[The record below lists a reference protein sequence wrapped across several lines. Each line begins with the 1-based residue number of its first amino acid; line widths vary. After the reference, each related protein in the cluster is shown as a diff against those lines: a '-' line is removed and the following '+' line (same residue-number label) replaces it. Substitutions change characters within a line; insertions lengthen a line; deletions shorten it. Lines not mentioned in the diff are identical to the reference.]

1 MLNWRS
7 LRTDLADL
15 VLARTCA
22 GCASPGTLLCENCWA
37 HLTRGMIEHGLADGE
52 SALASTT
59 YLGVGRSVIIAHK
72 EHGCHALTPMLGIL
86 LARAVTSLTAEP
98 VTLVP
103 IPPHAHSLA
112 VRGTDP
118 LADIVGATV
127 RCLRSIGQPAARE
140 PLLTRAREGGSVKKL
155 NRAARRES
163 MESSFVITLRRR
175 PHLGHLIVVDDV
187 ITTGATI
194 TEARRS
200 LEMGG
205 LAVLGAAA
213 VASTPLLSANRDR

>member
-1 MLNWRS
+1 MLDWRS

-22 GCASPGTLLCENCWA
+22 GCESPGTLLCEICWV
-37 HLTRGMIEHGLADGE
+37 HLTRGLIEHDLPDGE
-52 SALASTT
+52 VALASTT

-72 EHGCHALTPMLGIL
+72 EHGCHALTPVLGIL
-86 LARAVTSLTAEP
+86 LARAVTSLTADP

-118 LADIVGATV
+118 LADIVGAAV
-127 RCLRSIGQPAARE
+127 RSLRSIGQPAARE
-140 PLLTRAREGGSVKKL
+140 PLLARVREGGSVKKL
-155 NRAARRES
+155 DRAARRES
-163 MESSFVITLRRR
+163 IESSFVVASRRR
-175 PHLGHLIVVDDV
+175 QHKGHLIVVDDV
-187 ITTGATI
+187 ITTGTTI
-194 TEARRS
+194 TEARRA
-200 LEMGG
+200 LERGG
-205 LAVLGAAA
+205 IAVLGAAA

>member
-1 MLNWRS
+1 MLDWRS

-22 GCASPGTLLCENCWA
+22 GCESPGTLLCEICWA
-37 HLTRGMIEHGLADGE
+37 HLTRGPIEHDVPDGGV
-52 SALASTT
+52 ALASTT

-72 EHGCHALTPMLGIL
+72 EHGCHALTPVLGIL

-98 VTLVP
+98 VRLVP

-118 LADIVGATV
+118 LADVVGATV
-127 RCLRSIGQPAARE
+127 RCLRSIGQQAVRE
-140 PLLTRAREGGSVKKL
+140 PLLARVREGGSVKKL
-155 NRAARRES
+155 DRAARRES
-163 MESSFVITLRRR
+163 IESSFVIALRRR

-194 TEARRS
+194 TEARRA
-200 LEMGG
+200 LERGG
-205 LAVLGAAA
+205 LTVLGAAA

>member
-1 MLNWRS
+1 MLDWRS

-22 GCASPGTLLCENCWA
+22 GCESPGTVLCEICWA
-37 HLTRGMIEHGLADGE
+37 HLTRGLIEHDLPDGA

-103 IPPHAHSLA
+103 IPPHVHSLA

-118 LADIVGATV
+118 LADIIGAAV

-140 PLLTRAREGGSVKKL
+140 PLLARTREGVSMKKL
-155 NRAARRES
+155 DRAARRES
-163 MESSFVITLRRR
+163 IESSFVVASRRR

-187 ITTGATI
+187 ITTGTTI
-194 TEARRS
+194 TEARRAI
-200 LEMGG
+200 ERDG
-205 LAVLGAAA
+205 LTVLGAAA
-213 VASTPLLSANRDR
+213 VASTPLLTAKR

>member
-1 MLNWRS
+1 MLDWRS

-22 GCASPGTLLCENCWA
+22 GCESPGTVLCEICWA
-37 HLTRGMIEHGLADGE
+37 NLTRGLIAHDLPDGE

-59 YLGVGRSVIIAHK
+59 YLGVGRNVIIAHK

-118 LADIVGATV
+118 LADIVGAAV

-140 PLLTRAREGGSVKKL
+140 PLLARAREGVSMKKL
-155 NRAARRES
+155 DRAARRES
-163 MESSFVITLRRR
+163 IESSFVVASRRR

-187 ITTGATI
+187 ITTGTTI
-194 TEARRS
+194 TEARRA
-200 LEMGG
+200 LERGG
-205 LAVLGAAA
+205 LTVLGAAA
-213 VASTPLLSANRDR
+213 VASTPLLTAKR